1 MRVTPRDACLC
12 RCGVAW
18 RFVRVGRRAWDV
30 GKKIE
35 IQHLECVRLV
45 ETFVLL
51 ILCHGVSGF
60 RSRRFGFAILTASG
74 IVDGT

>member
-1 MRVTPRDACLC
+1 M
-12 RCGVAW
+12 
-18 RFVRVGRRAWDV
+18 

-35 IQHLECVRLV
+35 TQHLECVRLV